1 MKQKLTNVAET
12 MLIPLWARAEETK
25 KENPIIIDKKAVE
38 MVSEIDYDFSKFEKS
53 WMSQVGCAI
62 RAEILDTETKKFIR
76 KNPNAIIVNLGC
88 GLDTRF
94 SRMDNGKIKWYDL
107 DLPEPIRIKKHFFM
121 EESNYKMIA
130 KSVFDY
136 SWLEEIKEAN
146 RPVLIIAEGL
156 FMYFTEN
163 EIKELMKSLIK
174 KFPNAEMLLEILP
187 PIIAKNSKKHDS
199 LKKVSAEFKWGLK
212 TGKDLEKINPKIKFI
227 EEFNYFDFHKKRW
240 KWFGMV
246 SMIPWIKNNM
256 SCKIVKVGF

>member
-12 MLIPLWARAEETK
+12 LLIPLWARAEETK

-94 SRMDNGKIKWYDL
+94 SKMDNGKIKWYDL
-107 DLPEPIRIKKHFFM
+107 DLPETIRIKKIFFR
-121 EESNYKMIA
+121 EKSNYKMIA

-136 SWLEEIKEAN
+136 SWFNEINHNDEA
-146 RPVLIIAEGL
+146 VLIIAEGIL
-156 FMYFTEN
+156 MYFTEK
-163 EIKELMKSLIK
+163 EIKELMKHLIE
-174 KFPNAEMLLEILP
+174 KFPKAEMLLEILA
-187 PIIAKNSKKHDS
+187 PILVKNSKRHDS
-199 LKKVSAEFKWGLK
+199 LKKIQQNLNG
-212 TGKDLEKINPKIKFI
+212 D
-227 EEFNYFDFHKKRW
+227 
-240 KWFGMV
+240 
-246 SMIPWIKNNM
+246 
-256 SCKIVKVGF
+256 